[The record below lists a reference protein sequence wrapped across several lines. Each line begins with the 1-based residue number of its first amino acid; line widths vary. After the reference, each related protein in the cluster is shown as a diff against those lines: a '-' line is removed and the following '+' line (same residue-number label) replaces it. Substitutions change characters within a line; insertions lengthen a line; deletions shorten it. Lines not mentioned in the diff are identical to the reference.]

1 VAFREELFGGRF
13 PVALEIT
20 PPLKPLHRVLLRRAR
35 LLDGLATAVNV
46 IQRPGRQSSLDAS
59 VELVGA
65 GIEPVW
71 HLAARGTGPETL
83 AADFARARDAGIAQ
97 VLCVLGD
104 SGSGPREAALTVREI
119 ISVARDSLP
128 GALLGATLNQ
138 YVEDRA
144 AARKNLLGKL
154 RAGARYV
161 QTQPVFAIG
170 RLREA
175 VEPVRESADVLI
187 VPMVMPLLAPEAVKR
202 MESRLGVA
210 LPAEV
215 HMRVASGLEAAWE
228 LFDETVATLAHD
240 SLADGVAVMTFETD
254 PSPETAARIVESFR
268 CAGVAWSGGGPG
280 KTGAGRLLLD

>member
-1 VAFREELFGGRF
+1 VHNVAFREELFGGRF

-144 AARKNLLGKL
+144 
-154 RAGARYV
+154 GARYV